1 MLPHRDFRRCAGPTH
16 DGAGARGRG
25 LLRMAKKKP
34 HPVWVRLE
42 DSVRERTDVIVD
54 YISSCG
60 RLFSGQSM
68 W

>member
-1 MLPHRDFRRCAGPTH
+1 MLPPRDFHRCAGPTL
-16 DGAGARGRG
+16 GGTTARPFARSE
-25 LLRMAKKKP
+25 KKP
-34 HPVWVRLE
+34 HPGWVRLE

>member
-1 MLPHRDFRRCAGPTH
+1 MARRG
-16 DGAGARGRG
+16 GI
-25 LLRMAKKKP
+25 LRPAKKKP
-34 HPVWVRLE
+34 HPGWVRLE